1 MQPFAVTAQGEYDTA
16 VRLHATIALP
26 LAALVAVACAPQP
39 EKMGR
44 TLYSDHCV
52 ACHGDTG
59 RGDGP
64 LAADLDTPPPDL
76 TQIAARNGGTFP
88 AAQVMSDIDGY
99 TRVREGR
106 VTMPEF
112 GIDLQAGDLVL
123 YDSGDGRQTP
133 TPARLVAL
141 AEYLRTI
148 QR

>member
-1 MQPFAVTAQGEYDTA
+1 MKPFV
-16 VRLHATIALP
+16 VIALP
-26 LAALVAVACAPQP
+26 FAALVAVACAPQP

-44 TLYSDHCV
+44 ALYSEHCA

-76 TQIAARNGGTFP
+76 TGIAVRNSGTFP
-88 AAQVMSDIDGY
+88 AAQVMSEIDGY

-106 VTMPEF
+106 ITMPEF
-112 GIDLQAGDLVL
+112 GIDLQSGDLVL
-123 YDSGDGRQTP
+123 YDTGDGRQTP